1 MLTAAK
7 YLVAAV
13 GVAMMLYALTLVL
26 LTAFAAVSRL
36 WDRVTGDR

>member
-13 GVAMMLYALTLVL
+13 GVAVTLYALALVL
-26 LTAFAAVSRL
+26 LTAAAAVSRL
-36 WDRVTGDR
+36 WDR